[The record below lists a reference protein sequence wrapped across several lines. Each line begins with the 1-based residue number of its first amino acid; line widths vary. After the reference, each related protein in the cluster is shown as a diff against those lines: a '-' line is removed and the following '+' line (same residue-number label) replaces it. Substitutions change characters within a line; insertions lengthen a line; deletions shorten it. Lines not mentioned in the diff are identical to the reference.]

1 MDAETDAAVVL
12 RESARR
18 LQRLAGV
25 ITDAEVAAK
34 VRLLAL
40 DCDHDA
46 AELERFVL
54 DTRLRPANDHP

>member
-25 ITDAEVAAK
+25 ITDAAQQE
-34 VRLLAL
+34 
-40 DCDHDA
+40 CGY
-46 AELERFVL
+46 
-54 DTRLRPANDHP
+54 